1 MPARSPTSL
10 AVTGQVVSIVLFT
23 FIGYLNIGIPLAVL
37 PGYVHNDLGFSAVV
51 AGLVISVQYL
61 ATLLSRPGASR
72 IIDNHGSKKA
82 VMYGLA
88 GCGLSGVFMLACA
101 FLTHLPWLSL
111 ACLLVGRLV
120 LGSAESLVGSGAI
133 GWGIGR
139 VGAANTAKVISWNG
153 IASYGAL
160 AIGAPLGVLMVKGLG
175 LWSMG
180 VSIILLCIL
189 GLLLAWP
196 KQAAPIVSGVRLPFL
211 RVLGKVFPHGSG
223 LALGSIGFGTIA
235 TFITLYY
242 ATQHWDNAVLCL
254 SLFGASFIGAR
265 LLFGNLINRL
275 GGFRVA
281 IACLAVETLGLLM
294 LWLAPSAELA
304 LAGAALSGFG
314 FSLVF
319 PALGVEAVNQVSAA
333 NRLALCWG
341 VLPRLGLPAEDLEET
356 LRIATAVVSREGVNT
371 RSISETLGVGT
382 RIAEPSSLPFSSGST
397 SATARA
403 APAWSGGS
411 ASEGIRGQSDFLPF
425 QPFLTSSCLKHVTT

>member
-1 MPARSPTSL
+1 MSSSLSPPQRPL
-10 AVTGQVVSIVLFT
+10 AVTLQVVSIVLFT

-37 PGYVHNDLGFSAVV
+37 PGYVHSDLGFGAVI

-61 ATLLSRPGASR
+61 ATLLSRPYAGK
-72 IIDNHGSKKA
+72 IIDNQGSKRA
-82 VMYGLA
+82 VMIGLA
-88 GCGLSGVFMLACA
+88 GCGLSGVFMLISAG
-101 FLTHLPWLSL
+101 TPNLPMLSL
-111 ACLLVGRLV
+111 ISLLIGRLV
-120 LGSAESLVGSGAI
+120 LGSAESLVGSGSI

-160 AIGAPLGVLMVKGLG
+160 AVGAPLGVWLVGQLG

-180 VSIILLCIL
+180 VSIILLAAL

-196 KQAAPIVSGVRLPFL
+196 KTAAPIVSGERLPFMH
-211 RVLGKVFPHGSG
+211 VLGRVFPHGCG

-242 ATQHWDNAVLCL
+242 ATRHWDNAVLCL
-254 SLFGASFIGAR
+254 SLFGACFIGAR

-281 IACLAVETLGLLM
+281 IACLSVETLGLLL
-294 LWLAPSAELA
+294 LWLAPDAHWA

-319 PALGVEAVNQVSAA
+319 PALGVEAVNLVPASSRGAA
-333 NRLALCWG
+333 VGAYSLFIDLSLGITGPLAGAIAAGFGFASIFLFAALASLSGLALS
-341 VLPRLGLPAEDLEET
+341 LYLYKHTTKYRED
-356 LRIATAVVSREGVNT
+356 
-371 RSISETLGVGT
+371 
-382 RIAEPSSLPFSSGST
+382 
-397 SATARA
+397 
-403 APAWSGGS
+403 
-411 ASEGIRGQSDFLPF
+411 
-425 QPFLTSSCLKHVTT
+425 

>member
-1 MPARSPTSL
+1 MPDTQRPM
-10 AVTGQVVSIVLFT
+10 AVTLQVVSIVLFT

-37 PGYVHNDLGFSAVV
+37 PSYVHNDLGFSAVI

-61 ATLLSRPGASR
+61 ATLLSRPYAGK
-72 IIDNHGSKKA
+72 IIDIKGSKLA

-88 GCGLSGVFMLACA
+88 GCGLSGVFMLISAW
-101 FLTHLPWLSL
+101 TQSLPMLSL
-111 ACLLVGRLV
+111 ISLLIGRLV
-120 LGSAESLVGSGAI
+120 LGSAESLVGSGSI

-160 AIGAPLGVLMVKGLG
+160 AVGAPFGVWLVGQLG

-180 VSIILLCIL
+180 VSIILLAIL
-189 GLLLAWP
+189 GLALAWP
-196 KQAAPIVSGVRLPFL
+196 KTAAPIVAGERLPFMH
-211 RVLGKVFPHGSG
+211 VLGKVFPHGCG

-242 ATQHWDNAVLCL
+242 ASRGWANAALTL
-254 SLFGASFIGAR
+254 SLFGASFICAR

-333 NRLALCWG
+333 NRGAAVGAYSLFIDLSLGITGPLVGAVAAGFGFASMFLFAAGASACG
-341 VLPRLGLPAEDLEET
+341 LVLSLYLYQQARRARDT
-356 LRIATAVVSREGVNT
+356 LQR
-371 RSISETLGVGT
+371 
-382 RIAEPSSLPFSSGST
+382 P
-397 SATARA
+397 
-403 APAWSGGS
+403 
-411 ASEGIRGQSDFLPF
+411 
-425 QPFLTSSCLKHVTT
+425 